1 MPRFHRPLHKADS
14 DSRPRLPALHA
25 RIGPQGPTIRSGRR
39 LVRVKGFLCACACAA
54 LAACAAPASAAEP
67 RWTMVRTP
75 SLTVIGDQPAGT
87 LRDVA
92 IQIEQFRAVVA
103 GLITNA
109 DRPMS
114 LPTIVFVFGERK
126 SMQPFVPLYNGKPIE
141 LGGYF
146 QGGADANVMLLSLE
160 GFEEG
165 ASVVYHEYTHLL
177 VQNAVRFVPTWLS
190 EGLAEY
196 YSGYRLD
203 AGGKGAI
210 IGRPLAH
217 HVLLL
222 RQRYMPLAELIAVD
236 HSSPLYNEGSK
247 RSIFYAESWALTHYA
262 MTQMPKGAAA
272 INRYTAAT
280 AEGQTPIDAFR
291 DAFGAS
297 PAEFDKQLRAY
308 VNRFAFAARRFEFKD
323 RVGAVGPAPPRTMT
337 TAEANAWLGDLQRRL
352 RRDSEASA
360 RIEAAV
366 AAEPDAPFAHAAL
379 GLLRLSQHRDDDG
392 IDALRRAAEMTP
404 DDFFTQFLHGVWL
417 LRASAES
424 PGAVS
429 TAIDALK
436 RAVVL
441 NPNSADA
448 HGWLAYGQMLSDAS
462 LADARGSIER
472 AMQLAPGR
480 IEYRLRWADIRLRQG
495 GIDDAK
501 VLLAKIAAIKTEPD
515 AAAGA
520 ALRLER
526 VAEYEQAQA
535 ARLAARREVE
545 AATGSPTV
553 AAASSAR
560 GLRSIETP
568 ASQAPAPPD
577 TAVRLRLRELNPGED
592 RAYGSLIRIDCTP
605 DEVRFHVRSGDRTV
619 TAAAKRMEDVALTQF
634 LNEKDFTVSCGS
646 RTVPDAVYM
655 TWRGDA
661 TPVAGRVGIAVSLE
675 FLPKGYV
682 P

>member
-1 MPRFHRPLHKADS
+1 MPRSHRPLHKADS
-14 DSRPRLPALHA
+14 DSRPRLPAVHA
-25 RIGPQGPTIRSGRR
+25 RIGPQGPTIRPGTR
-39 LVRVKGFLCACACAA
+39 LVRLKGFLCACAA

-308 VNRFAFAARRFEFKD
+308 VHRFTFAARRFEFKD
-323 RVGAVGPAPPRTMT
+323 RVGAVAPAPPRTMT

-392 IDALRRAAEMTP
+392 IDALRRAAEMAP
-404 DDFFTQFLHGVWL
+404 DDFLTQFLHGVWL

-424 PGAVS
+424 AGAVS

-448 HGWLAYGQMLSDAS
+448 HGWLAYGQLLSDAS

-520 ALRLER
+520 TLRLER

-535 ARLAARREVE
+535 ARLAARRELG

-568 ASQAPAPPD
+568 ASEAPAPPD
-577 TAVRLRLRELNPGED
+577 TAVRFRLRELTPGED

-605 DEVRFHVRSGDRTV
+605 DEVRFHIRSGDRTV
-619 TAAAKRMEDVALTQF
+619 TAAAKRMEDVELTQF
-634 LNEKDFTVSCGS
+634 LNDKDFTINCGS

>member
-1 MPRFHRPLHKADS
+1 MQRVIPMPR
-14 DSRPRLPALHA
+14 
-25 RIGPQGPTIRSGRR
+25 
-39 LVRVKGFLCACACAA
+39 VKSFLCACAA

-103 GLITNA
+103 GLIPNA

-141 LGGYF
+141 LGGFF

-165 ASVVYHEYTHLL
+165 ASIVYHEYTHLL

-203 AGGKGAI
+203 ASGTGAT

-217 HVLLL
+217 HILLL
-222 RQRYMPLAELIAVD
+222 RERYMPLAELIAVD

-262 MTQMPKGAAA
+262 MTEMPNGAAA

-280 AEGQTPIDAFR
+280 AEGQTPVDAFR

-297 PAEFDKQLRAY
+297 PAEFDKRLRAY
-308 VNRFAFAARRFEFKD
+308 LNRLAFASRRFEFKGQ
-323 RVGAVGPAPPRTMT
+323 VAAVAPAPTRTMT

-352 RRDSEASA
+352 HRDAEASA

-366 AAEPDAPFAHAAL
+366 AADPAVAFAHVAL

-392 IDALRRAAEMTP
+392 IDALRRAAEMAP
-404 DDFFTQFLHGVWL
+404 DDFLNQFLHGVWL
-417 LRASAES
+417 LRVSAES

-448 HGWLAYGQMLSDAS
+448 YGWLAYGQMLSDAS

-472 AMQLAPGR
+472 AMRLGPGR
-480 IEYRLRWADIRLRQG
+480 IEYPLRWADIRIRQG

-501 VLLAKIAAIKTEPD
+501 VLLTRIAAIKTEPD

-520 ALRLER
+520 TLRLEK
-526 VAEYEQAQA
+526 VAEYERAQA
-535 ARLAARREVE
+535 ARLAARREAAAA
-545 AATGSPTV
+545 AATGSPNV
-553 AAASSAR
+553 PAVSSASGR
-560 GLRSIETP
+560 RSIEVP
-568 ASQAPAPPD
+568 ASEPPAPPD
-577 TAVRLRLRELNPGED
+577 TVVRFRLRKLAPGED
-592 RAYGSLIRIDCTP
+592 RAYGALIRIDCTP
-605 DEVRFHVRSGDRTV
+605 DEVRFHIRSGDRTV
-619 TAAAKRMEDVALTQF
+619 TAAAKRMEDVELTQF
-634 LNEKDFTVSCGS
+634 LDDKDFAIGCGS

-655 TWRGDA
+655 TWRVDA
-661 TPVAGRVGIAVSLE
+661 PPIAGRAGIAVSLE
-675 FLPKGYV
+675 FLPRGYV

>member
-1 MPRFHRPLHKADS
+1 MS
-14 DSRPRLPALHA
+14 
-25 RIGPQGPTIRSGRR
+25 
-39 LVRVKGFLCACACAA
+39 RVKSFLCACAV
-54 LAACAAPASAAEP
+54 LASCAAPASAADP

-87 LRDVA
+87 LRDIAV
-92 IQIEQFRAVVA
+92 QIEQFRAVVA
-103 GLITNA
+103 GLIPNA

-203 AGGKGAI
+203 ANGRGAT

-217 HVLLL
+217 HILLL
-222 RQRYMPLAELIAVD
+222 RERYMPLAELIAVD

-262 MTQMPKGAAA
+262 MTEMPNGAAA

-280 AEGQTPIDAFR
+280 AEGQTPVDAFR

-297 PAEFDKQLRAY
+297 PAEFDKRLRAY
-308 VNRFAFAARRFEFKD
+308 LNRLAFASRRFEFKGQ
-323 RVGAVGPAPPRTMT
+323 VSAVAPAPTRTMT
-337 TAEANAWLGDLQRRL
+337 APEANAWLGDLQRRL
-352 RRDSEASA
+352 HRDAEASA
-360 RIEAAV
+360 RIEAAIAADPDV
-366 AAEPDAPFAHAAL
+366 AFAHTAL

-392 IDALRRAAEMTP
+392 IDALRRAAEMAP
-404 DDFFTQFLHGVWL
+404 DDFLNQFLHGVWL
-417 LRASAES
+417 LRVTAES

-448 HGWLAYGQMLSDAS
+448 YGWLAYGQMLSDAS

-472 AMQLAPGR
+472 AMRLGPGR
-480 IEYRLRWADIRLRQG
+480 IEYPLRWADIRIRQG

-501 VLLAKIAAIKTEPD
+501 VLLARIAAIKTEPE

-520 ALRLER
+520 ALRLEK
-526 VAEYEQAQA
+526 VAEYERAQA
-535 ARLAARREVE
+535 ARLAARREAE
-545 AATGSPTV
+545 AAAATGSPSV
-553 AAASSAR
+553 PAVSSASGR
-560 GLRSIETP
+560 RSIEVP
-568 ASQAPAPPD
+568 ASEPPAPPD
-577 TAVRLRLRELNPGED
+577 TVVRFRLRKLAAGED
-592 RAYGSLIRIDCTP
+592 RAYGALIRIDCTP
-605 DEVRFHVRSGDRTV
+605 DEVRFHIRSGDRTV
-619 TAAAKRMEDVALTQF
+619 TAAAKRMEDVELTQF
-634 LNEKDFTVSCGS
+634 LDDKDFGISCGS
-646 RTVPDAVYM
+646 RTVPDTVYM
-655 TWRGDA
+655 TWRVDA

>member
-1 MPRFHRPLHKADS
+1 MPRNYLPLHTADG
-14 DSRPRLPALHA
+14 DARPRLAVVHA
-25 RIGPQGPTIRSGRR
+25 RIRSQGRTICPGVR
-39 LVRVKGFLCACACAA
+39 LARVKGFLCACAA
-54 LAACAAPASAAEP
+54 LAACVAPASAAEP

-75 SLTVIGDQPAGT
+75 SLTVIGDQSAGT

-103 GLITNA
+103 GLIPNA

-114 LPTIVFVFGERK
+114 LPTIVFVFGARK
-126 SMQPFVPLYNGKPIE
+126 SMQPFVPLYNGKPLE

-165 ASVVYHEYTHLL
+165 ASLLYHEYTHLL

-203 AGGKGAI
+203 ADGKGAI

-217 HVLLL
+217 HVFLL
-222 RQRYMPLAELIAVD
+222 RDRYMPLAELIAVD

-262 MTQMPKGAAA
+262 MTEMPKGAAA

-280 AEGQTPIDAFR
+280 AEGQTPVDAFR
-291 DAFGAS
+291 DAFGAL
-297 PAEFDKQLRAY
+297 PAEIDKQLRNY
-308 VNRFAFAARRFEFKD
+308 VNRRVFAGGRFEFKD
-323 RVGAVGPAPPRTMT
+323 RVGAVAPAPPRTMT

-352 RRDSEASA
+352 HRDSEASA

-366 AAEPDAPFAHAAL
+366 AADPDAPFAQAAL

-392 IDALRRAAEMTP
+392 INALRRAAEMAP
-404 DDFFTQFLHGVWL
+404 DDFLTQFLHGVWL
-417 LRASAES
+417 LRVSAES

-472 AMQLAPGR
+472 AMQLGPGR

-520 ALRLER
+520 KLRLER
-526 VAEYEQAQA
+526 VAEYEKAQA
-535 ARLAARREVE
+535 ARLAARREAE
-545 AATGSPTV
+545 AAPESPIV
-553 AAASSAR
+553 AAASSASGGR
-560 GLRSIETP
+560 AIEVP
-568 ASQAPAPPD
+568 ASEPPAPPD
-577 TAVRLRLRELNPGED
+577 TVVRFRLRKLASGED

-619 TAAAKRMEDVALTQF
+619 TTAAKRMEDVELTQF
-634 LNEKDFTVSCGS
+634 LDDKDFAISCGS
-646 RTVPDAVYM
+646 RTAPDAVYM
-655 TWRGDA
+655 TWRADA
-661 TPVAGRVGIAVSLE
+661 TPVAGRVGVAVSLE
-675 FLPKGYV
+675 FLPRGYV